1 MKLKLLLS
9 GCVAGAVF
17 LLGNHVMATAND
29 DDPVFSP
36 VLAAMN
42 ARLRGA
48 GVTNVAIG
56 KAELLVHANGAGHA
70 ATTIFANDR
79 THLLDDQFV
88 ENDPRRGG
96 SSNIS
101 YLVDQSDGNAL
112 GFNPAGGVILVPNAV
127 TEAQLDLSVAA
138 WTGPNCNGPGFV
150 KVADTGADPDL
161 VDAILL
167 GNFALLGTPFADVTH
182 GGWLPPAFHDLIAPN
197 GGDFILAVTFT
208 FIFIDDDG
216 NPTDDDRD
224 GRADA
229 AFREIFYNLAFAWGT
244 GVGNPNNVDIQSVAI
259 HEFGH
264 GLGLAHFGK
273 LFLKNNGTLQ
283 FAPKAIMNAAY
294 TGPDRQ
300 IRGTDN
306 AAFCHI
312 WANSH

>member
-17 LLGNHVMATAND
+17 LLGNHVMATSTG
-29 DDPVFSP
+29 DDPEFSP

-42 ARLRGA
+42 ARLRSA
-48 GVTNVAIG
+48 GVTSVAIE
-56 KAELLVHANGAGHA
+56 KAELLVHSTGAGA
-70 ATTIFANDR
+70 TATTIFANDR
-79 THLLDDQFV
+79 THLLDAIFV

-96 SSNIS
+96 SPDIS
-101 YLVDQSDGNAL
+101 YLVDRSDGNAL
-112 GFNPAGGVILVPNAV
+112 GFNTAGGVILVPNAV
-127 TEAQLDLSVAA
+127 TEPQIDLSVAA
-138 WTGPNCNGPGFV
+138 WTGPKCNGPGFL
-150 KVADTGADPDL
+150 KVTDTGADPDL
-161 VDAILL
+161 ADGILL
-167 GNFALLGTPFADVTH
+167 GNLSLIGTPLADVTH

-197 GGDFILAVTFT
+197 GGDFILGVTFS
-208 FIFIDDDG
+208 FIFVDDNG

-229 AFREIFYNLAFAWGT
+229 AFREIYYNLAFAWGT
-244 GVGNPNNVDIQSVAI
+244 GSGNPNNVDIQSVVI

-294 TGPDRQ
+294 TGPDRE
-300 IRGTDN
+300 IRGADN
-306 AAFCHI
+306 ASFCHI